1 MAIQYGMYGGVRGG
15 LNSLY
20 SIKKLKANGG
30 GIKWVKNN
38 WKSGIGRQLVAG
50 IPKAVYLSGIMT
62 IYSGRCCVA
71 WMKWE
76 VPGEPRFQ
84 N

>member
-50 IPKAVYLSGIMT
+50 IPKAV
-62 IYSGRCCVA
+62 
-71 WMKWE
+71 
-76 VPGEPRFQ
+76 
-84 N
+84 